1 MKADARAKRVSLTQI
16 ATSTDRKCRAS
27 NVDRNTHFWARC
39 DTGNDAFGGS
49 FEGTNQFS
57 DAPRKRSLANQGRA
71 RLRGRRR
78 AGSVKRDRKRL
89 ARGKYAKV
97 IADLDR
103 IEHEEGGRG
112 TLELDTGRLDVTNL
126 GKVFFP
132 KTGHTKG
139 DLMRFYATVAP
150 YLLPAITDRPLVLKR
165 FPNGIHGMAF
175 YQQKAPAEAPKSV
188 RVEKV
193 KDEGITTQDRLI
205 GGDLATVL
213 YIVQLGAVSID
224 PWHSRVPHVQYADY
238 SIIDLDPGPKATFR
252 HVVDVARWA
261 KEALDE
267 LGLHAVPKTSGAS
280 GMHIVL
286 PLEPHVPNDAARMVA
301 EIVATRVAERHKKE
315 ATITRQVKNR
325 AAASVYVDYLQNI
338 RGKTVAGV
346 YSVRANEGATVST
359 PLTWDEVRPGLDPGD
374 FTVDTVPARLAKVGD
389 LWAKG
394 MKKPNKLEKM
404 VG

>member
-1 MKADARAKRVSLTQI
+1 MRYRKDLSPIEYQRVCE
-16 ATSTDRKCRAS
+16 A
-27 NVDRNTHFWARC
+27 
-39 DTGNDAFGGS
+39 
-49 FEGTNQFS
+49 EGE
-57 DAPRKRSLANQGRA
+57 PIPW
-71 RLRGRRR
+71 
-78 AGSVKRDRKRL
+78 KRDRKRL
-89 ARGKYAKV
+89 RVQPVSKVSTKKPASKRPSPQRGRGAYANV

-103 IEHEEGGRG
+103 IENDAGGRG

-132 KTGHTKG
+132 ESGHTKG
-139 DLMRFYATVAP
+139 DLMRFYTNVAP
-150 YLLPAITDRPLVLKR
+150 YLLPAIADRPLVLKR

-175 YQQKAPAEAPKSV
+175 YQQKAPAEAPKPV
-188 RVEKV
+188 RVEQV
-193 KDEGITTQDRLI
+193 KDEGIMTQDRLI

-213 YIVQLGAVSID
+213 YMVQLGAVSID

-252 HVVDVARWA
+252 RVVDVARWV
-261 KEALDE
+261 KEVLDE

-286 PLEPHVPNDAARMVA
+286 PLAPHVPNDAARMVA
-301 EIVATRVAERHKKE
+301 EIVATRVADRHERE

-325 AAASVYVDYLQNI
+325 AAESVYVDYLQNI

-359 PLTWDEVRPGLDPGD
+359 PLTWDEVRPGLDSSD

-394 MKKPNKLEKM
+394 MKKPNKLERLLK
-404 VG
+404 